1 MRRLRPLVLLIGLCV
16 LGALGTMAVGAALGM
31 HTADLATLAAYLVPA
46 LVLTV
51 LAVAL
56 ANRLLMRVSLRQR
69 FVVIAVAGTVVSLG
83 NLFALTRAMA
93 ITHHDAT
100 LLATLLLYAAA
111 TGVGAAVSVSRSAAA
126 GLGRLSRNAR
136 RLGEGDLDARVGP
149 LDAAP
154 ELEDLARTMDEMADR
169 LRSAQERER
178 RAEATRTDLI
188 TAVSHDLRTP
198 LASLRAMV
206 EAIDEGVVRDPPTLE
221 RYAAEMRRSVG
232 QLSSMVNDLFELVQ
246 IDAGAIEAET
256 ERARVGDVVERALA
270 TVEVP
275 ARDKGL
281 TLVAAIDGAADLVCS
296 PRLVRVLQTLLVNA
310 VRHTPADG
318 TVRVEAKR
326 TTGALELAV
335 QDTGSG
341 MQPADLARVFEP
353 FFRADAA
360 RSGPGAGLG
369 LALAKR
375 IVEALGGTIEA
386 ESEPARGSR
395 FAVSVPV

>member
-1 MRRLRPLVLLIGLCV
+1 MRRLRPLVLVVGLCV
-16 LGALGTMAVGAALGM
+16 LGAVGTLAAGAALGM
-31 HTADLATLAAYLVPA
+31 HAADLATLGAYLVPA
-46 LVLTV
+46 VVLTV

-56 ANRLLMRVSLRQR
+56 ADRLLANASLRQR
-69 FVVIAVAGTVVSLG
+69 FVLIAVAGTVVSLG
-83 NLFALTRAMA
+83 NLVALTRVMA
-93 ITHHDAT
+93 ISHHDAT

-111 TGVGAAVSVSRSAAA
+111 TGVGAAISVSRSAAA
-126 GLGRLSRNAR
+126 GLGRLSRTAR
-136 RLGEGDLDARVGP
+136 RLGEGDLDARVGR
-149 LDAAP
+149 LDAEP
-154 ELEDLARTMDEMADR
+154 ELQELARTMDEMADR

-178 RAEATRTDLI
+178 RAEATRNDLI

-198 LASLRAMV
+198 LASLRAMI
-206 EAIDEGVVRDPPTLE
+206 EAIDDGVVRDPVTLE

-256 ERARVGDVVERALA
+256 ERARVGEVVERAFA

-281 TLVAAIDGAADLVCS
+281 TLVAEIDGAADVACS
-296 PRLVRVLQTLLVNA
+296 PRLARVLQTLLVNA

-318 TVRVEAKR
+318 TVRVEARR
-326 TTGALELAV
+326 TGAALELAV

-375 IVEALGGTIEA
+375 IVEALGGRIEA
-386 ESEPARGSR
+386 ASEPAHGSR
-395 FAVSVPV
+395 FAVSIPV

>member
-1 MRRLRPLVLLIGLCV
+1 MRRLRPLVIVVGLCV
-16 LGALGTMAVGAALGM
+16 FGALGTMAVGAALGM
-31 HTADLATLAAYLVPA
+31 HAADLATLAAYLLPA
-46 LVLTV
+46 LALTV
-51 LAVAL
+51 LAIAL
-56 ANRLLMRVSLRQR
+56 ANRLLANVSLRQR

-93 ITHHDAT
+93 ITQHDAT

-111 TGVGAAVSVSRSAAA
+111 TGVGAAVAVSRSAAA
-126 GLGRLSRNAR
+126 GLGRLSRTAQ
-136 RLGEGDLDARVGP
+136 RLGEGDLDARVGS
-149 LDAAP
+149 LDAEP
-154 ELEDLARTMDEMADR
+154 ELEELARTMDEMADR

-178 RAEATRTDLI
+178 RAEATRNDLI

-206 EAIDEGVVRDPPTLE
+206 EAIDEAVVRDPPTLG
-221 RYAAEMRRSVG
+221 RYAAEMRRSVS
-232 QLSSMVNDLFELVQ
+232 QLSAMVNDLFELVQ

-256 ERARVGDVVERALA
+256 ERARVDEVVERAIA

-281 TLVAAIDGAADLVCS
+281 TLVTEIDGAADVACS

-318 TVRVEAKR
+318 TVRVEARR
-326 TTGALELAV
+326 TGGSLELTV
-335 QDTGSG
+335 QDTGAG
-341 MQPADLARVFEP
+341 ILPADLARVFEP

-375 IVEALGGTIEA
+375 IVEALGGRIEA
-386 ESEPARGSR
+386 ASEPTRGAR
-395 FAVSVPV
+395 FAVSIPV

>member
-1 MRRLRPLVLLIGLCV
+1 MRRLRPLVLVVGLCV

-31 HTADLATLAAYLVPA
+31 HAADLATLAAYLFPA
-46 LVLTV
+46 LVLTI

-56 ANRLLMRVSLRQR
+56 ANRVLASVSLRQR

-100 LLATLLLYAAA
+100 LLATLLLYAGA
-111 TGVGAAVSVSRSAAA
+111 TGIGAAVSVSRSAAA
-126 GLGRLSRNAR
+126 GIGRLSGTAR

-149 LDAAP
+149 IAAEP
-154 ELEDLARTMDEMADR
+154 ELAELGRTMDEMADR

-206 EAIDEGVVRDPPTLE
+206 EAIDERVVRDPPTLE

-232 QLSSMVNDLFELVQ
+232 QLSAMVNDLFELVQ
-246 IDAGAIEAET
+246 IDAGAIEVET
-256 ERARVGDVVERALA
+256 ERARVDEVVERALA
-270 TVEVP
+270 TVEAP
-275 ARDKGL
+275 ARAKGL
-281 TLVAAIDGAADLVCS
+281 TLVAEIDGAADVACS

-318 TVRVEAKR
+318 TVRVEAR
-326 TTGALELAV
+326 RAGAALELAV
-335 QDTGSG
+335 QDTGAG

-375 IVEALGGTIEA
+375 IVEALGGRIEA
-386 ESEPARGSR
+386 ASEPSCGSR
-395 FAVSVPV
+395 FAVSIPV

>member
-1 MRRLRPLVLLIGLCV
+1 MRRLRPLVIVVGLCV
-16 LGALGTMAVGAALGM
+16 FGALGTMAVGAALGM
-31 HTADLATLAAYLVPA
+31 HAADLATLAAYLLPA
-46 LVLTV
+46 LALTV
-51 LAVAL
+51 LAIAL
-56 ANRLLMRVSLRQR
+56 ANRLLANVSLRQR

-93 ITHHDAT
+93 ITQHDAT

-111 TGVGAAVSVSRSAAA
+111 TGVGAAVAVSRSAAA
-126 GLGRLSRNAR
+126 GLGRLSRTAQ
-136 RLGEGDLDARVGP
+136 RLGEGDLDARVGS
-149 LDAAP
+149 LDAEP
-154 ELEDLARTMDEMADR
+154 ELEELARTMDEMADR

-178 RAEATRTDLI
+178 RAEATRNDLI

-206 EAIDEGVVRDPPTLE
+206 EAIDEAVVRDPPTLG
-221 RYAAEMRRSVG
+221 RYAAEMRRSVS
-232 QLSSMVNDLFELVQ
+232 QLSAMVNDLFELVQ

-256 ERARVGDVVERALA
+256 ARARVHEVVERAIA

-281 TLVAAIDGAADLVCS
+281 TLVREIDGAADVACS

-318 TVRVEAKR
+318 TVRVEARR
-326 TTGALELAV
+326 TGGSLELTV
-335 QDTGSG
+335 QDTGAG
-341 MQPADLARVFEP
+341 ILPADLARVFEP

-375 IVEALGGTIEA
+375 IVEALGGRIEA
-386 ESEPARGSR
+386 ASEPTRGAR
-395 FAVSVPV
+395 FAVSIPV

>member
-1 MRRLRPLVLLIGLCV
+1 MRRLRPLVIVVGLCV
-16 LGALGTMAVGAALGM
+16 FGALGTMAVGAALGM
-31 HTADLATLAAYLVPA
+31 HAADLATLAAYLVPA
-46 LVLTV
+46 LTLTV
-51 LAVAL
+51 MAIAL
-56 ANRLLMRVSLRQR
+56 ANRLLANVPLRQR

-93 ITHHDAT
+93 ITQHDAT

-111 TGVGAAVSVSRSAAA
+111 TGVGAAVAVSRSAAA
-126 GLGRLSRNAR
+126 GLGRLSRTAQ
-136 RLGEGDLDARVGP
+136 RLGEGDLDARVGS
-149 LDAAP
+149 LDAEP
-154 ELEDLARTMDEMADR
+154 ELEELARTMDEMADR

-178 RAEATRTDLI
+178 RAEATRNDLI

-232 QLSSMVNDLFELVQ
+232 QLSAMVNDLFELVQ

-256 ERARVGDVVERALA
+256 ARARVHEVVERAIA

-281 TLVAAIDGAADLVCS
+281 TLVTEIDGAADVACS
-296 PRLVRVLQTLLVNA
+296 PRLARVLQTLLVNA
-310 VRHTPADG
+310 VRHTPAEG
-318 TVRVEAKR
+318 TVRVEAR
-326 TTGALELAV
+326 RTGASLELTV
-335 QDTGSG
+335 QDTGAG
-341 MQPADLARVFEP
+341 IPPADLARVFEP

-375 IVEALGGTIEA
+375 IVEALGGRIEA
-386 ESEPARGSR
+386 ASEPTRGSR
-395 FAVSVPV
+395 FAVSIPV

>member
-1 MRRLRPLVLLIGLCV
+1 MRRLRPLVIVVGLCV
-16 LGALGTMAVGAALGM
+16 FGALGTMAVGAALGM
-31 HTADLATLAAYLVPA
+31 HAADLATLAAYLVPA
-46 LVLTV
+46 LTLTV
-51 LAVAL
+51 MAIAL
-56 ANRLLMRVSLRQR
+56 ANRLLANVPLRQR

-93 ITHHDAT
+93 ITQHDAT

-111 TGVGAAVSVSRSAAA
+111 TGVGAAVAVSRSAAA
-126 GLGRLSRNAR
+126 GLGRLSRTAQ
-136 RLGEGDLDARVGP
+136 RLGEGDLDARVGS
-149 LDAAP
+149 LDAEP
-154 ELEDLARTMDEMADR
+154 ELEELARTMDEMADR

-178 RAEATRTDLI
+178 RAEATRNDLI

-206 EAIDEGVVRDPPTLE
+206 EAIDEGVVRDPPTLG
-221 RYAAEMRRSVG
+221 RYAAEMRRSVS
-232 QLSSMVNDLFELVQ
+232 QLSAMVNDLFELVQ

-256 ERARVGDVVERALA
+256 ARARVHEVVERAIA

-281 TLVAAIDGAADLVCS
+281 TLVTEIDGAADVACS
-296 PRLVRVLQTLLVNA
+296 PRLARVLQTLLVNA
-310 VRHTPADG
+310 VRHTPAEG
-318 TVRVEAKR
+318 TVRVEAR
-326 TTGALELAV
+326 RTGASLELTV
-335 QDTGSG
+335 QDTGAG
-341 MQPADLARVFEP
+341 IPPADLARVFEP

-375 IVEALGGTIEA
+375 IVEALGGRIEA
-386 ESEPARGSR
+386 ASEPTRGSR
-395 FAVSVPV
+395 FAVSIPV